1 MGHKVHPK
9 VHRMQVIYS
18 WDSRWFSKRNY
29 SKYAKQDIAIREYLG
44 KKFKE
49 SHIDSISV
57 ERGPKNVTV
66 TILAAKPGYIIG
78 RGGKGL
84 DEVRK
89 YIERKIMQMSFKVKL
104 NIREVSSPALSP
116 AVVAQSIA
124 EDIEKRTPFR
134 RTMKRSAK
142 RVMDA
147 GAKGVK
153 IQLAGRLN
161 GVEIARTEKIA
172 LGTVPLITLRSD
184 VDYAYVRANTI
195 YGVIGVKV
203 WICHGEVFGRKDK
216 FANSEKNDGKN
227 TKRTTKR
234 SDKRRNFSKRENP
247 SNLKAKKEVE
257 KK

>member
-1 MGHKVHPK
+1 
-9 VHRMQVIYS
+9 MQITHS
-18 WDSRWFSKRNY
+18 WDSRWFSKHDY
-29 SKYAKQDIAIREYLG
+29 SLYAKQDIAIREYIM

-49 SHIDSISV
+49 AHIDAISV
-57 ERGPKNVTV
+57 ERGPKNVAV

-84 DEVRK
+84 DDVRK
-89 YIERKIMQMSFKVKL
+89 YIETKIMQMKSKVKL
-104 NIREVSSPALSP
+104 NIREVSSPALSCE
-116 AVVAQSIA
+116 VIAQSIA
-124 EDIEKRTPFR
+124 EDIEKRIPFR
-134 RTMKRSAK
+134 RTMKRSAQ

-195 YGVIGVKV
+195 FGVIGIKTWV
-203 WICHGEVFGRKDK
+203 CHGEVFGRKDK
-216 FANSEKNDGKN
+216 FAQSVESTEGDKDKSR
-227 TKRTTKR
+227 TRKRIQKR
-234 SDKRRNFSKRENP
+234 KSVQGGET
-247 SNLKAKKEVE
+247 E